1 MLFGILTSYIP
12 TQNPASEKEE
22 KICHWF
28 IVLFGICYYPLVS
41 PHILFLSGVGLNLDL
56 VFGRLAERGPIAH
69 AQSVDV
75 TDIKAELSPS
85 AFRAYGESSPKK
97 LKSRLGELTFTKG
110 GFATKKTASKVSNF
124 VDISRAVELFINGTP
139 TPRSW

>member
-1 MLFGILTSYIP
+1 MRPLTI
-12 TQNPASEKEE
+12 A
-22 KICHWF
+22 
-28 IVLFGICYYPLVS
+28 
-41 PHILFLSGVGLNLDL
+41 LSLGL
-56 VFGRLAERGPIAH
+56 VFGGLAEQGPIAH
-69 AQSVDV
+69 AQSADV
-75 TDIKAELSPS
+75 TNIKDELSPS
-85 AFRAYGESSPKK
+85 EFRAYGESSPKK

>member
-1 MLFGILTSYIP
+1 MRALPI
-12 TQNPASEKEE
+12 A
-22 KICHWF
+22 
-28 IVLFGICYYPLVS
+28 
-41 PHILFLSGVGLNLDL
+41 LSLGL
-56 VFGRLAERGPIAH
+56 VFGGLAERGPIAH

-75 TDIKAELSPS
+75 TDIKDELSPS
-85 AFRAYGESSPKK
+85 AFRAYGERSPKK

>member
-1 MLFGILTSYIP
+1 MRALPIT
-12 TQNPASEKEE
+12 
-22 KICHWF
+22 
-28 IVLFGICYYPLVS
+28 
-41 PHILFLSGVGLNLDL
+41 LSLDL

-97 LKSRLGELTFTKG
+97 LKSRLGELIFTKG